1 MSKALPLDLRQRVV
15 AAVRDEGLSH
25 RVAAARFKVSAA
37 SISRWRALEQR
48 SGDLRPGPLGGDR
61 RRSAIEA
68 HAGTI
73 LRIFEAHRDMTIE
86 ELRADLAG
94 QGLHFGYGTLW
105 RFFARH
111 KARNITER
119 LPKAMQASVRR
130 TLRQAWELDDA
141 DKAEKLIRNMPAAWN
156 SRRQVSGTAFWKG

>member
-1 MSKALPLDLRQRVV
+1 MSKALSLDLRQRVV

-25 RVAAARFKVSAA
+25 RVAATRFKVSAA
-37 SISRWRALEQR
+37 SISRWRALERR

-61 RRSAIEA
+61 RSRAIEA

-73 LRIFEAHRDMTIE
+73 LRILEARRDMTIE

-94 QGLHFGYGTLW
+94 HGLRFGYGTLW

-111 KARNITER
+111 R
-119 LPKAMQASVRR
+119 LTRKKRR
-130 TLRQAWELDDA
+130 P
-141 DKAEKLIRNMPAAWN
+141 MPT
-156 SRRQVSGTAFWKG
+156 SRTAQMC

>member
-1 MSKALPLDLRQRVV
+1 MSNALSLDLRRRVV

-37 SISRWRALEQR
+37 SISRWRALERR

-61 RRSAIEA
+61 RSSAIEA

-73 LRIFEAHRDMTIE
+73 LRIFEARRDMTIE

-94 QGLHFGYGTLW
+94 HGLHFGYGTLW

-111 KARNITER
+111 R
-119 LPKAMQASVRR
+119 LTRKKRR
-130 TLRQAWELDDA
+130 P
-141 DKAEKLIRNMPAAWN
+141 MPP
-156 SRRQVSGTAFWKG
+156 SKTAQMC

>member
-1 MSKALPLDLRQRVV
+1 MSKALSLDLRQRVV

-37 SISRWRALEQR
+37 SISRWRALERR

-61 RRSAIEA
+61 RSGAIEA

-73 LRIFEAHRDMTIE
+73 LRIFEARRDMTIE

-94 QGLHFGYGTLW
+94 HGLHFGYGTLW

-111 KARNITER
+111 R
-119 LPKAMQASVRR
+119 LTRKKRR
-130 TLRQAWELDDA
+130 P
-141 DKAEKLIRNMPAAWN
+141 MPT
-156 SRRQVSGTAFWKG
+156 SRTAQMC